1 MAFNGTE
8 GEMITLEEAASMT
21 GNYQYQNP
29 GDIKA
34 SFYGKEQILALLNQ
48 TGAMGI
54 RVYYGLD
61 KDDVKQL
68 VLVAADS
75 NENDIL
81 GLTLERGKPCPPNC
95 SSVNSLNSSSS
106 R

>member
-8 GEMITLEEAASMT
+8 GEMISLAEAAGLT
-21 GNYQYQNP
+21 ANYRDKNP
-29 GDIKA
+29 GDVQA
-34 SFYGKEQILALLNQ
+34 CFYGKDNILALLNQ

-54 RVYYGLD
+54 RVYYGID
-61 KDDVKQL
+61 EDGQKQL
-68 VLVAADS
+68 VLVAADT

-81 GLTLERGKPCPPNC
+81 GLTLENGTRCPPNC
-95 SSVNSLNSSSS
+95 SNGNSLNGLT